1 MSSDSEIE
9 FRFTE
14 YMRVERQLSEKT
26 VFNYGRDL
34 KRLRETLE
42 LIEFSGWLNL
52 RERPLR
58 YAIAELHSEGLSGR
72 SLQRMLSALRSFFR
86 YLNLNKLCD
95 HNPALAIKAPKA
107 PRRLP
112 QTLNAQTLNDLLDT
126 PQDDPLKIRDMAM
139 MELLYSSG
147 LRVSEL
153 VGINLND
160 IDMGSGS
167 VIVEGKGRKMR
178 QLPIG
183 RAAIESMSLWLKE
196 RHAFA
201 SFEEPALFVGQQGR
215 RLSARSVEKRLKA
228 LGEQSGIAGSLYPHR
243 LRHSFATEMLA
254 GSGDLRAVQE
264 LLGHADISTT
274 QIYTHLDFK
283 QLKSIYRDAHPRA
296 KRDDKD

>member
-1 MSSDSEIE
+1 MRGSDSDLE
-9 FRFTE
+9 FRFSE
-14 YMRVERQLSEKT
+14 HLRVERQLSDKT
-26 VFNYGRDL
+26 VFNYQRDL
-34 KRLRETLE
+34 RRFRETLQ
-42 LIEFSGWLNL
+42 LIEFTGWLSL

-72 SLQRMLSALRSFFR
+72 SLQRMLSALRSFYR
-86 YLNLNKLCD
+86 YLNLHKLCE

-112 QTLNAQTLNDLLDT
+112 QTLSAHTLNDLLDT

-153 VGINLND
+153 IGINLND

-183 RAAIESMSLWLKE
+183 RAAIEALKRWLKE
-196 RHAFA
+196 RHLLAGYDE
-201 SFEEPALFVGQQGR
+201 SALFIG
-215 RLSARSVEKRLKA
+215 K
-228 LGEQSGIAGSLYPHR
+228 
-243 LRHSFATEMLA
+243 
-254 GSGDLRAVQE
+254 
-264 LLGHADISTT
+264 
-274 QIYTHLDFK
+274 
-283 QLKSIYRDAHPRA
+283 
-296 KRDDKD
+296 